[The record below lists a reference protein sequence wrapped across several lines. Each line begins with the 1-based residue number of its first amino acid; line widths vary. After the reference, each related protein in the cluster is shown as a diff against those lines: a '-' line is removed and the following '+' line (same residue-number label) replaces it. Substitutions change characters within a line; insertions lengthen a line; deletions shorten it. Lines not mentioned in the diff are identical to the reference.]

1 VDGGQALEELKPL
14 VKEPRGSKQRMT
26 DSLVD
31 NATVA
36 FKIGE
41 VVDYICG
48 SYEGI
53 PGPANTGSVF
63 FSGPFWSGEDLT
75 NDQVAAAEQLLRT
88 CADFKAR
95 LDNNPHELF
104 F

>member
-1 VDGGQALEELKPL
+1 MSCVDGWQALEELKPL

-41 VVDYICG
+41 LVVDCVVVESIKALITYRL
-48 SYEGI
+48 
-53 PGPANTGSVF
+53 
-63 FSGPFWSGEDLT
+63 FSSLGRFG
-75 NDQVAAAEQLLRT
+75 QARILRT
-88 CADFKAR
+88 IR
-95 LDNNPHELF
+95 LQPRSSC
-104 F
+104 